1 VHFFNDPL
9 HPLVHVVGLQVDLFS
24 IAYRLQSLG
33 VFDGLIVSLRIGS
46 QDIPELLEQPILLL
60 MDREFRLLSMIGPK
74 LEGNNLHSGSQSGTE
89 LRHRHRHSRDHWLWL
104 VEEYSW

>member
-1 VHFFNDPL
+1 VHFFNDLL

-46 QDIPELLEQPILLL
+46 QDVSELLEQPILLL
-60 MDREFRLLSMIGPK
+60 VDREFYLLSMIEPK

-89 LRHRHRHSRDHWLWL
+89 LRHRHSRDHWLWF